1 MSAAPPALRRRAWH
15 VLLWALAAAV
25 VFLGP
30 VALLGYFGGARLLTN
45 TPAAGF
51 DFDTHISQV
60 WRVLEGLQGHGRT
73 WVYDVQH
80 LAGHPNGTIF
90 DADNKGWEL
99 FTFALVSL
107 GVPQG
112 LAFNLFVVTAHLL
125 VAPVVYASA
134 RLFGLRPA
142 CSLLAAG
149 LAVLY
154 WYFDSWNHWEW
165 FVGMIAY
172 AIAGYLFLLP
182 LAAFYR
188 WTEDRRPRHA
198 VLCAVSMAIAHLVHP
213 YTFFIL
219 VGPMAA
225 LYLRHA
231 RSLARRE
238 HGVVWAIVAFT
249 VLVNAWWLGVA
260 LSFWHYIL
268 DSSLF
273 GHTGLDSLVW
283 DLFGLVGDPAAQGVV
298 GNRTGFRLMILA
310 AGIVGVV
317 AWWRRSDP
325 RALPFGV
332 GLALLLVLTYLG
344 GYTFFANI
352 QPHRH
357 VGPTGF
363 LAVIPAAGVVELATR
378 ERLWSR
384 LSGPAWALVAVLSVP
399 AAQHLCR
406 DVLYFT
412 ARSLPKPAKL
422 LDGQTVWYTM
432 LGYGPHGDFSYGDWH
447 HDELAA
453 WVRAHDDGTARFLV
467 ESWHVGEQL
476 TWKTDAQILGGFI
489 WRNLEHSWA
498 NFFRRRPQGIA
509 PPDELRKYLQ
519 TYGARYVVISTP
531 AELAPWWDASPVI
544 EQVATVGQV
553 RIYRAKDP
561 VSLLAAGRGRV
572 QARTNRILVTGS
584 DPGQDVVLR
593 YHWLETLACG
603 PDCRIEREPIDSTDR
618 VGFIRVPAPHPVDF
632 EIRNVYRR
640 VAEAPEI

>member
-1 MSAAPPALRRRAWH
+1 MSAPLRARSRALR
-15 VLLWALAAAV
+15 VLAWALAHVAV
-25 VFLGP
+25 FGSP
-30 VALLGYFGGARLLTN
+30 VLLLGYFGGARLLST
-45 TPAAGF
+45 TPQSGF
-51 DFDTHISQV
+51 DFDTHVSQI
-60 WRVLEGLQGHGRT
+60 WRVLEGLRGHGRS

-80 LAGHPNGTIF
+80 LAGYPNGTIF

-99 FTFALVSL
+99 FTHALTVL

-112 LAFNLFVVTAHLL
+112 LALNLFVVVAHLA

-134 RLFGLRPA
+134 RLFGLRRGT
-142 CSLLAAG
+142 SLLAAA

-188 WTEDRRPRHA
+188 YTEDRRPRHA
-198 VLCAVSMAIAHLVHP
+198 VLCAVSMALAHLVHP
-213 YTFFIL
+213 YTFFVL
-219 VGPMAA
+219 VGPMIA
-225 LYLRHA
+225 LYVRHA
-231 RSLARRE
+231 RSMSRRE
-238 HGVVWAIVAFT
+238 HATVAGIVLVT
-249 VLVNAWWLGVA
+249 VLANAWWLWVA
-260 LSFWHYIL
+260 FSFWHYIL

-283 DLFGLVGDPAAQGVV
+283 DLLGLVGDPAAQGVV
-298 GNRTGFRLMILA
+298 GNRTGFRLLILA
-310 AGIVGVV
+310 AGIAGVV
-317 AWWRRSDP
+317 AWWRRADS
-325 RALPFGV
+325 RALPFCV
-332 GLALLLVLTYLG
+332 GLAVLLLLTYLG

-363 LAVIPAAGVVELATR
+363 LAVIPAAGAVELCTR

-384 LSGPAWALVAVLSVP
+384 IPRPAWALVAVLSVP
-399 AAQHLCR
+399 AAQHLSR

-422 LDGQTVWYTM
+422 LDGQAVWYTM

-467 ESWHVGEQL
+467 ESWHIGEQL
-476 TWKTDAQILGGFI
+476 TWKTNAQILGGFI

-509 PPDELRKYLQ
+509 PPQELRKYLR
-519 TYGARYVVISTP
+519 TYGARYVIVSTP
-531 AELAPWWDASPVI
+531 AELSPWWDQSPVL
-544 EQVATVGQV
+544 EKVATVSHF

-561 VSLLAAGRGRV
+561 VSLLAEGRGRV
-572 QARTNRILVTGS
+572 QASTNRIVVTGS
-584 DPGQDVVLR
+584 DPARDVVLR

-603 PDCRIEREPIDSTDR
+603 PDCRIEREPIDDTDR
-618 VGFIRVPAPHPVDF
+618 VGFIRVPAPHPADF

-640 VAEAPEI
+640 MAPKPEI

>member
-1 MSAAPPALRRRAWH
+1 MVPPPRARARILRVAAW
-15 VLLWALAAAV
+15 AAAYAT

-30 VALLGYFGGARLLTN
+30 VALLWYFGGERLLAP
-45 TPAAGF
+45 TPQAGF

-60 WRVLEGLQGHGRT
+60 WRVLEGLRGWGRT

-80 LAGHPNGTIF
+80 LAGYPNGTIF

-99 FTFALVSL
+99 FTHALTVL

-112 LAFNLFVVTAHLL
+112 LAFNLFVVVAHLA

-134 RLFGLRPA
+134 RLFGLRRGS
-142 CSLLAAG
+142 SLLAAG

-154 WYFDSWNHWEW
+154 WFFDSWNHWEW

-188 WTEDRRPRHA
+188 FTEERRPVHA
-198 VLCAVSMAIAHLVHP
+198 ILCAVSMALAHLVHP

-231 RSLARRE
+231 RSMSRRD
-238 HGVVWAIVAFT
+238 HVIVWAIAGVT
-249 VLVNAWWLGVA
+249 VLANAWWLA
-260 LSFWHYIL
+260 IAFSFWHYIL

-273 GHTGLDSLVW
+273 GHTGLDSLLW
-283 DLFGLVGDPAAQGVV
+283 DVFGLVGDPAAQGVV
-298 GNRTGFRLMILA
+298 GNRTGFRLMILTG
-310 AGIVGVV
+310 GIVGVV
-317 AWWRRSDP
+317 AWWRRGDA
-325 RALPFGV
+325 RTLPFGV
-332 GLALLLVLTYLG
+332 GLSVLLLLTYLG

-363 LAVIPAAGVVELATR
+363 LAVIPAAAAVELATR

-384 LSGPAWALVAVLSVP
+384 LPRPAWALAAVLAVP
-399 AAQHLCR
+399 AMQHLSR
-406 DVLYFT
+406 DVLYFC
-412 ARSLPKPAKL
+412 ARSLPPPAKL
-422 LDGQTVWYTM
+422 LDGQQVWYTR
-432 LGYGPHGDFSYGDWH
+432 LGYGPHGDFVYGDWD

-453 WVRAHDDGTARFLV
+453 WVREHDDGSARFLV
-467 ESWHVGEQL
+467 ESWHIGEQL

-489 WRNLEHSWA
+489 WRNLDHSWA

-509 PPDELRKYLQ
+509 SPEELRQYMR
-519 TYGARYVVISTP
+519 TYGARYVIISTP
-531 AELAPWWDASPVI
+531 ASLAPWWDQSPVL
-544 EQVATVGQV
+544 ELVATISVF
-553 RIYRAKDP
+553 RIYRFEEP
-561 VSLLAAGRGRV
+561 VSLIAEGRGRV
-572 QARTNRILVTGS
+572 EAGTNRILVSGS

-603 PDCRIEREPIDSTDR
+603 PECRIERERIDEVDT
-618 VGFIRVPAPHPVDF
+618 VGFIRVPAPHPADF
-632 EIRNVYRR
+632 EIRNVYR
-640 VAEAPEI
+640 E